1 MAIKL
6 LKTPKLIAVWPHLHA
21 PDTKFNV
28 DGIYGT
34 KGSLKGELGAQMAAQ
49 WDAAIAASVA
59 EAKADAKNKG
69 KKIKQADAP
78 YSFNEETEEYT
89 FNFKLNAKGKRKD
102 GTVFTQAPALYDA
115 RGGKIPAGVRIGGG
129 STIVVAYEL
138 SPFYTALVGAGITAR
153 LKAVQVLN
161 LVQFGGTASSFGFDT
176 DEDGFDASG
185 MEAEAPRSS
194 EEGATEVER
203 EAPSAGEDA
212 PQSGADF

>member
-28 DGIYGT
+28 DGTYGT
-34 KGSLKGELGAQMAAQ
+34 KGSIKGDLGAQMAAM
-49 WDAAIAASVA
+49 WDAEIVKAVA
-59 EAKADAKNKG
+59 LAKADEKNKG
-69 KKIKQADAP
+69 KKIKTADAP
-78 YSFNEETEEYT
+78 YTFNEETEEYT

-138 SPFYTALVGAGITAR
+138 SPFYTALVGAGVTSR
-153 LKAVQVLN
+153 LKAVQVIN
-161 LVQFGGTASSFGFDT
+161 LVQFGGTAASFGFET
-176 DEDGFDASG
+176 EEDGFDASG
-185 MEAEAPRSS
+185 MEAEAPSS
-194 EEGATEVER
+194 ESTQTDVER
-203 EAPSAGEDA
+203 ESPAPAGEA